1 MAVTGLFSLAEN
13 LLDVTAARSNQVTKS
28 NVNTNNIATAVQ
40 DEFTSST
47 PNIEQAAGL
56 FTVNQFSL
64 FSAAAETLLA
74 PAITTTLATPA
85 TANTLN
91 ADASAAFAATGANSE
106 DRLQS
111 LNTALDGLG
120 LSNANISKID
130 RIADLTNDFNPK
142 AFSILA
148 HQLLAQ
154 QVPQDAAAT
163 TTAPAQTKSAKA

>member
-1 MAVTGLFSLAEN
+1 MAVTGLFNLAEN
-13 LLDVTAARSNQVTKS
+13 LLDVTTARLNQATQS
-28 NVNTNNIATAVQ
+28 NVNTNNIATATSK
-40 DEFTSST
+40 DEFTSSIQ
-47 PNIEQAAGL
+47 NIEQAAGL

-64 FSAAAETLLA
+64 FSPAAETLLA

-91 ADASAAFAATGANSE
+91 ADANAATGASSQE
-106 DRLQS
+106 RLQT

-130 RIADLTNDFNPK
+130 RIADLTNDFNPE

-163 TTAPAQTKSAKA
+163 TTAPARTKSAKA

>member
-1 MAVTGLFSLAEN
+1 MAVTGLFNLAEN
-13 LLDVTAARSNQVTKS
+13 LLDVTTARSNQATQS
-28 NVNTNNIATAVQ
+28 NVNTSNIATAIQ
-40 DEFTSST
+40 DQFTSST

-56 FTVNQFSL
+56 FTVNQFTL
-64 FSAAAETLLA
+64 FSPAAETLLA
-74 PAITTTLATPA
+74 PAIASTLATPA

-91 ADASAAFAATGANSE
+91 ADANAATGASSQE
-106 DRLQS
+106 RLQT
-111 LNTALDGLG
+111 LNTALHGLG

-130 RIADLTNDFNPK
+130 RIADLTNDFNPE